1 MAALMWIIVFLFLIS
16 LSYWFFTHRLAA
28 WSGPR
33 GEGEEAPSLH
43 TLFPWLTPWR
53 LLVVAGGLVVFLLL
67 LSSTVVIRAGS
78 RGVVFDI
85 FRGILPE
92 PLTEGL
98 HVIVPVIQQVTRY
111 DVRTHTYTM
120 SQRSGDTM
128 SQRPGETVRGD
139 NETLWTPTADGL
151 KVGLEIT
158 VRYKPDAA
166 RLAELHRSIGPEYED
181 KIIRPAI
188 RNVSRMV
195 VSEYNILDVYSKRRA
210 TIQQQIFD
218 RLKGMFARDGL
229 VCEEVLLRDVL
240 FSKEFEAALESKM
253 MAGQKVQQ
261 LEYEVQQA
269 QKRAEARVKEAQGE
283 AEAFDAINASIEKNP
298 RLLEYMWIHRLAKD
312 VKLLVVPKDGN
323 NGIMINPDTF
333 LKDGPR

>member
-33 GEGEEAPSLH
+33 GEGDEAPSLR
-43 TLFPWLTPWR
+43 TLFPWLTQRR
-53 LLVVAGGLVVFLLL
+53 LFIVAGGLTLFLLIL
-67 LSSTVVIRAGS
+67 TSMVVIRAGS

-92 PLTEGL
+92 PLAEGL
-98 HVIVPVIQQVTRY
+98 HFILPVIQQVTRY

-120 SQRSGDTM
+120 SQRPS
-128 SQRPGETVRGD
+128 ETTRGD
-139 NETLWTPTADGL
+139 NETLWAPTADGL

-158 VRYKPDAA
+158 VRYKPDPA
-166 RLAELHRSIGPEYED
+166 RLSELHRSIGPEYED

-261 LEYEVQQA
+261 LEFEVQQA

-283 AEAFDAINASIEKNP
+283 AEAFDVINLSIEKNP

-312 VKLLVVPKDGN
+312 VKLLVVPRDGS
-323 NGIMINPDTF
+323 NGIMINPDTL
-333 LKDGPR
+333 LKDGSR

>member
-1 MAALMWIIVFLFLIS
+1 
-16 LSYWFFTHRLAA
+16 
-28 WSGPR
+28 
-33 GEGEEAPSLH
+33 
-43 TLFPWLTPWR
+43 
-53 LLVVAGGLVVFLLL
+53 
-67 LSSTVVIRAGS
+67 
-78 RGVVFDI
+78 VVFDI
-85 FRGILPE
+85 FRGVLPE
-92 PLTEGL
+92 PLVEGL
-98 HVIVPVIQQVTRY
+98 HFILPVVQQVTRY

-120 SQRSGDTM
+120 SQRPSDGM
-128 SQRPGETVRGD
+128 RGD
-139 NETLWTPTADGL
+139 NETLWAPTADGL

-158 VRYKPDAA
+158 VRYKPDPA
-166 RLAELHRSIGPEYED
+166 RLSEMHRSIGPDYED

-261 LEYEVQQA
+261 LEFEVQQA

-283 AEAFDAINASIEKNP
+283 AEAFDVINTSIEKNP

-323 NGIMINPDTF
+323 NGIMINPDTL
-333 LKDGPR
+333 LKDGAR

>member
-16 LSYWFFTHRLAA
+16 LTYWFFTHRLAA

-33 GEGEEAPSLH
+33 SEGEEAPSLR
-43 TLFPWLTPWR
+43 TLFPWLTHRR
-53 LLVVAGGLVVFLLL
+53 LLFVVGGFALFLLV
-67 LSSTVVIRAGS
+67 LSSMVVIRAGS

-85 FRGILPE
+85 FRGVLPE
-92 PLTEGL
+92 PLAEGL
-98 HVIVPVIQQVTRY
+98 HFILPVVQQVTRY
-111 DVRTHTYTM
+111 DVRTHAFTM
-120 SQRSGDTM
+120 SQ
-128 SQRPGETVRGD
+128 QRPGTGEAPRGD
-139 NETLWTPTADGL
+139 NESLWAPTADGL

-158 VRYKPDAA
+158 VRYKPDPA
-166 RLAELHRSIGPEYED
+166 RLSELHRSIGPDYED

-218 RLKGMFARDGL
+218 RLQGMFARDGL

-261 LEYEVQQA
+261 LEFEVQQA

-283 AEAFDAINASIEKNP
+283 SEAFDVINASIEKNP

-312 VKLLVVPKDGN
+312 VKLLVVPRDGN
-323 NGIMINPDTF
+323 SGIMINPDTL
-333 LKDGPR
+333 LKDGAR

>member
-16 LSYWFFTHRLAA
+16 LTYWFFTHRLAA
-28 WSGPR
+28 WSGLR
-33 GEGEEAPSLH
+33 SEGEDSPSLQ
-43 TLFPWLTPWR
+43 TLFPWFTHRR
-53 LLVVAGGLVVFLLL
+53 LLCVIGGLTLFLLAV
-67 LSSTVVIRAGS
+67 SSMVVVRAGS

-85 FRGILPE
+85 FRGILPK

-98 HVIVPVIQQVTRY
+98 HLIVPVVQQVTRY

-120 SQRSGDTM
+120 SQRPTEPM
-128 SQRPGETVRGD
+128 RGD
-139 NETLWTPTADGL
+139 NETLWAPTADGL

-158 VRYKPDAA
+158 VRYKPDPA
-166 RLAELHRSIGPEYED
+166 RLSELHRSIGPDYED

-261 LEYEVQQA
+261 LEFEVQQA

-283 AEAFDAINASIEKNP
+283 AEAFDVINTSIEKNP

-312 VKLLVVPKDGN
+312 VKLLIVPKDGS
-323 NGIMINPDTF
+323 NGIMINPDSL
-333 LKDGPR
+333 LKDGAR

>member
-1 MAALMWIIVFLFLIS
+1 MAALMWIIVFLLLIS
-16 LSYWFFTHRLAA
+16 LIYWFLTHRLAA
-28 WSGPR
+28 WSGSR
-33 GEGEEAPSLH
+33 GEGEEAPSLRV
-43 TLFPWLTPWR
+43 LFPWLTRRR
-53 LLVVAGGLVVFLLL
+53 LTALAGSLALLIL
-67 LSSTVVIRAGS
+67 FLSSAVTIRAGS
-78 RGVVFDI
+78 RGVVFDV
-85 FRGILPE
+85 FRGVLPE
-92 PLTEGL
+92 PLGEGL
-98 HVIVPVIQQVTRY
+98 HIILPAIQQVTRY
-111 DVRTHTYTM
+111 DVRTHAYTM
-120 SQRSGDTM
+120 AQR
-128 SQRPGETVRGD
+128 QGETTRGD
-139 NETLWTPTADGL
+139 NETLWAPTADGL

-158 VRYKPDAA
+158 VRYKPDPA
-166 RLAELHRSIGPEYED
+166 RLPELHRHIGPDYEA
-181 KIIRPAI
+181 KLVRPAI

-261 LEYEVQQA
+261 LEFEVQQA

-283 AEAFDAINASIEKNP
+283 AEAFEVINTSIEKNP

-312 VKLLVVPKDGN
+312 VKLLVVPRDGGS
-323 NGIMINPDTF
+323 GILINPDTV
-333 LKDGPR
+333 LKDGSR

>member
-33 GEGEEAPSLH
+33 GEGDEAPSWH
-43 TLFPWLTPWR
+43 TLFPWLTQRR
-53 LLVVAGGLVVFLLL
+53 LFMVAGSLILFLLIL
-67 LSSTVVIRAGS
+67 TSMVVIRAGS

-85 FRGILPE
+85 FRGILSE
-92 PLTEGL
+92 PLPEGL
-98 HVIVPVIQQVTRY
+98 HFILPVIQQVTRY

-120 SQRSGDTM
+120 SQRPSDT
-128 SQRPGETVRGD
+128 TRGD
-139 NETLWTPTADGL
+139 NEILWAPTADGL

-158 VRYKPDAA
+158 VRYKPDPA
-166 RLAELHRSIGPEYED
+166 RLSELHRSIGPEYED

-261 LEYEVQQA
+261 LEFEVQQA

-283 AEAFDAINASIEKNP
+283 AEAFDVINISIEKNP

-312 VKLLVVPKDGN
+312 VKLLVVPRDGN
-323 NGIMINPDTF
+323 NGIMINPDTL
-333 LKDGPR
+333 LKDGSR

>member
-1 MAALMWIIVFLFLIS
+1 
-16 LSYWFFTHRLAA
+16 
-28 WSGPR
+28 
-33 GEGEEAPSLH
+33 
-43 TLFPWLTPWR
+43 
-53 LLVVAGGLVVFLLL
+53 
-67 LSSTVVIRAGS
+67 
-78 RGVVFDI
+78 
-85 FRGILPE
+85 
-92 PLTEGL
+92 
-98 HVIVPVIQQVTRY
+98 
-111 DVRTHTYTM
+111 
-120 SQRSGDTM
+120 
-128 SQRPGETVRGD
+128 
-139 NETLWTPTADGL
+139 
-151 KVGLEIT
+151 
-158 VRYKPDAA
+158 
-166 RLAELHRSIGPEYED
+166 
-181 KIIRPAI
+181 
-188 RNVSRMV
+188 V

>member
-1 MAALMWIIVFLFLIS
+1 MGALMWIIVFLFLIS

-28 WSGPR
+28 WSGSR
-33 GEGEEAPSLH
+33 SDGEEPPSWH
-43 TLFPWLTPWR
+43 VLFPWLTQR
-53 LLVVAGGLVVFLLL
+53 RFLFLASSLLL
-67 LSSTVVIRAGS
+67 LLLFLSSIVVIRAGS
-78 RGVVFDI
+78 RGVVFDV
-85 FRGILPE
+85 FRGVLAT
-92 PLTEGL
+92 PLNEGL
-98 HVIVPVIQQVTRY
+98 HFIVPLVQQVSRY

-120 SQRSGDTM
+120 SQRPSEAT
-128 SQRPGETVRGD
+128 RGD
-139 NETLWTPTADGL
+139 NETLWAPTADGL

-166 RLAELHRSIGPEYED
+166 RLPELHRSIGPEYED

-261 LEYEVQQA
+261 LEFEVQQSA
-269 QKRAEARVKEAQGE
+269 KRAEARVKEAQGE
-283 AEAFDAINASIEKNP
+283 AEAFDVINTSIEKNP

-312 VKLLVVPKDGN
+312 VKLLVVPRDGN
-323 NGIMINPDTF
+323 NGIMINPETF
-333 LKDGPR
+333 LKDGAR

>member
-16 LSYWFFTHRLAA
+16 LSYWFFTHRLAT

-33 GEGEEAPSLH
+33 GEGEEAPSLR
-43 TLFPWLTPWR
+43 TLFPWLTHRR
-53 LLVVAGGLVVFLLL
+53 LLCIGGGFALFLLIF
-67 LSSTVVIRAGS
+67 SSIVVIRAGS

-92 PLTEGL
+92 PLAEGL
-98 HVIVPVIQQVTRY
+98 HFIVPMVQQVIRY

-120 SQRSGDTM
+120 SQRPSEGM
-128 SQRPGETVRGD
+128 RGD
-139 NETLWTPTADGL
+139 NETLWAPTADGL

-158 VRYKPDAA
+158 VRYKPDPA
-166 RLAELHRSIGPEYED
+166 RLSELHRSIGQDYED

-261 LEYEVQQA
+261 LEFEVQQA

-283 AEAFDAINASIEKNP
+283 AEAFDVINLSIEKNP

-312 VKLLVVPKDGN
+312 VKLLVVPKDGT
-323 NGIMINPDTF
+323 NGLMINPDTL
-333 LKDGPR
+333 LKDGAR

>member
-33 GEGEEAPSLH
+33 GEGEETPSLR
-43 TLFPWLTPWR
+43 TLFPWLTHRR
-53 LLVVAGGLVVFLLL
+53 LLCVIGGLILFLLI

-85 FRGILPE
+85 FRGVLPE

-98 HVIVPVIQQVTRY
+98 HFILPVIQQVTRY

-120 SQRSGDTM
+120 SQ
-128 SQRPGETVRGD
+128 SQRSSEATRGD
-139 NETLWTPTADGL
+139 HETLWAPTADGL

-158 VRYKPDAA
+158 VRYKPDPA
-166 RLAELHRSIGPEYED
+166 RLSELHRSIGPDYED

-261 LEYEVQQA
+261 LEFEVQQA

-283 AEAFDAINASIEKNP
+283 AEAFDVINISIEKNP

-312 VKLLVVPKDGN
+312 VKLLVVPRDGN
-323 NGIMINPDTF
+323 SGIMINPDTL
-333 LKDGPR
+333 LKDGSR

>member
-28 WSGPR
+28 WSGSHA
-33 GEGEEAPSLH
+33 EGEEAPSLR
-43 TLFPWLTPWR
+43 TLFPWLTPR
-53 LLVVAGGLVVFLLL
+53 RFAGIAGVLILILLILA
-67 LSSTVVIRAGS
+67 STVIIRAGS

-92 PLTEGL
+92 PLTEGVHFIL
-98 HVIVPVIQQVTRY
+98 PVVQQVTRY

-120 SQRSGDTM
+120 SQRPTEATRGDT
-128 SQRPGETVRGD
+128 EI
-139 NETLWTPTADGL
+139 LWAPTADGL
-151 KVGLEIT
+151 KLGIEIT
-158 VRYKPDAA
+158 VRYKPDSA
-166 RLAELHRSIGPEYED
+166 RLPELHRGIGPEYED

-261 LEYEVQQA
+261 LEFEVQQA

-283 AEAFDAINASIEKNP
+283 AEAFDVINASIEKNP

-312 VKLLVVPKDGN
+312 VKLLVVPRDGN
-323 NGIMINPDTF
+323 NGIMINPDTI
-333 LKDGPR
+333 LKETSR

>member
-28 WSGPR
+28 WSGPHSD
-33 GEGEEAPSLH
+33 GEDPPSLN
-43 TLFPWLTPWR
+43 TLFPWLTQR
-53 LLVVAGGLVVFLLL
+53 RFLFVAGSLILLLLL
-67 LSSTVVIRAGS
+67 LSSIVVIRAGS

-85 FRGILPE
+85 FRGVLSE
-92 PLTEGL
+92 PLGEGL
-98 HVIVPVIQQVTRY
+98 HFVFPVVQQVSRY
-111 DVRTHTYTM
+111 DVRTHTYTL
-120 SQRSGDTM
+120 SQSPRSNEAT
-128 SQRPGETVRGD
+128 RGD
-139 NETLWTPTADGL
+139 SESLWAPTADGL

-158 VRYKPDAA
+158 VRYKPEPA
-166 RLAELHRSIGPEYED
+166 RLSELHRNIGPDYED

-218 RLKGMFARDGL
+218 RLKSMFARDGL

-253 MAGQKVQQ
+253 MAAQKVQQ

-269 QKRAEARVKEAQGE
+269 AKRAEARVKEAQGE
-283 AEAFDAINASIEKNP
+283 SQAFDVINASIEKNP
-298 RLLEYMWIHRLAKD
+298 HLLEYMWIHRLAKD
-312 VKLLVVPKDGN
+312 VKLLVVPRDGN
-323 NGIMINPDTF
+323 NGIMINPETF
-333 LKDGPR
+333 LRDGTR

>member
-33 GEGEEAPSLH
+33 GEGEEAPSLRL
-43 TLFPWLTPWR
+43 LFPWLTR
-53 LLVVAGGLVVFLLL
+53 RRFIAVVSGLFLVVLL
-67 LSSTVVIRAGS
+67 LSSTVTIRAGS
-78 RGVVFDI
+78 RGVVFDV
-85 FRGILPE
+85 FRGVLPE
-92 PLTEGL
+92 PLSEGL
-98 HVIVPVIQQVTRY
+98 HIILPAIQQVTRY
-111 DVRTHTYTM
+111 DVRTQAYTL
-120 SQRSGDTM
+120 SQR
-128 SQRPGETVRGD
+128 QGETIRGD
-139 NETLWTPTADGL
+139 NETLWAPTADGL

-158 VRYKPDAA
+158 VRYKPDPA
-166 RLAELHRSIGPEYED
+166 RLAELHQHIGPDYEA

-261 LEYEVQQA
+261 LEFEVQQA

-283 AEAFDAINASIEKNP
+283 AEAFEVINTSIAKNP

-312 VKLLVVPKDGN
+312 VKLLVVPKDGGS
-323 NGIMINPDTF
+323 GIIINPDTM
-333 LKDGPR
+333 LKDGSR

>member
-33 GEGEEAPSLH
+33 GEGEAPPSLR
-43 TLFPWLTPWR
+43 TLFPWLTPRR
-53 LLVVAGGLVVFLLL
+53 LLTITGGLVIFLLL

-85 FRGILPE
+85 FRGISPE
-92 PLTEGL
+92 PLAEGL
-98 HVIVPVIQQVTRY
+98 HIIVPVIQQVTRY

-120 SQRSGDTM
+120 SQR
-128 SQRPGETVRGD
+128 PGETVRGD
-139 NETLWTPTADGL
+139 NETLWAPTADGL

-158 VRYKPDAA
+158 VRYKPEAA
-166 RLAELHRSIGPEYED
+166 RLAELHRSIGPDYED

-261 LEYEVQQA
+261 LEFEVQQA

-283 AEAFDAINASIEKNP
+283 AEAFDVINTSIEKNP

-312 VKLLVVPKDGN
+312 VKVLVVSKDGN
-323 NGIMINPDTF
+323 NGIMINPDTL

>member
-1 MAALMWIIVFLFLIS
+1 MAALMWIIVILFLIS

-28 WSGPR
+28 WSGSR
-33 GEGEEAPSLH
+33 GEGEEAPSLR
-43 TLFPWLTPWR
+43 TLFPWLTQRR
-53 LLVVAGGLVVFLLL
+53 LLVGAIGLVLFILL
-67 LSSTVVIRAGS
+67 LSSTVVIRAGT

-85 FRGILPE
+85 FRGVLDE
-92 PLTEGL
+92 PLDEGL
-98 HVIVPVIQQVTRY
+98 HPIIPVLQQVTRY

-120 SQRSGDTM
+120 SQR
-128 SQRPGETVRGD
+128 PGEATRGD
-139 NETLWTPTADGL
+139 NETLWAPTADGL

-158 VRYKPDAA
+158 IRYKPDPKG
-166 RLAELHRSIGPEYED
+166 LKELHRSVGPDYEE
-181 KIIRPAI
+181 KIVRPSI

-210 TIQQQIFD
+210 DIQQQIFD
-218 RLKGMFARDGL
+218 RLKSMFARDGL

-261 LEYEVQQA
+261 LEFEVQQA

-283 AEAFDAINASIEKNP
+283 AEAFEVINTSIEKNP

-312 VKLLVVPKDGN
+312 VKLLVVPRDGGS
-323 NGIMINPDTF
+323 GIIINPDTI
-333 LKDGPR
+333 LKDGSR

>member
-16 LSYWFFTHRLAA
+16 LSYWFFTHRLSA

-33 GEGEEAPSLH
+33 GEGEEAPSLR
-43 TLFPWLTPWR
+43 TLFPWLTQRR
-53 LLVVAGGLVVFLLL
+53 LFIVAGSLILFLLIL
-67 LSSTVVIRAGS
+67 TSMVVIRAGS

-98 HVIVPVIQQVTRY
+98 HFILPMIQQVTRY

-120 SQRSGDTM
+120 SQRPSDTM
-128 SQRPGETVRGD
+128 RGD
-139 NETLWTPTADGL
+139 NETLWAPTADGL

-158 VRYKPDAA
+158 VRYKPDPA
-166 RLAELHRSIGPEYED
+166 RLSELHRSIGPEYED

-261 LEYEVQQA
+261 LEFEVQQA
-269 QKRAEARVKEAQGE
+269 QKRADARVKEAQGE
-283 AEAFDAINASIEKNP
+283 AEAFDVINISIEKNP

-312 VKLLVVPKDGN
+312 VKLLVVPRDGN
-323 NGIMINPDTF
+323 NGIMINPDT
-333 LKDGPR
+333 LMKDGSR

>member
-33 GEGEEAPSLH
+33 GEGDEAPSLR
-43 TLFPWLTPWR
+43 TLFPWLTQR
-53 LLVVAGGLVVFLLL
+53 SFFFVAGGLIVFLLIL
-67 LSSTVVIRAGS
+67 ASTVVIRAGS

-98 HVIVPVIQQVTRY
+98 HFILPMIQQVTRY

-120 SQRSGDTM
+120 SQRQSEPM
-128 SQRPGETVRGD
+128 RGD
-139 NETLWTPTADGL
+139 NETLWAPTADGL

-158 VRYKPDAA
+158 VRYKPDPA
-166 RLAELHRSIGPEYED
+166 RLSELHTSIGPDYED

-218 RLKGMFARDGL
+218 RLKSMFARDGL

-261 LEYEVQQA
+261 LEFEVQQA

-283 AEAFDAINASIEKNP
+283 AEAFDVINTSIEKNP

-323 NGIMINPDTF
+323 SGIMINPDTL
-333 LKDGPR
+333 LKDGSR

>member
-33 GEGEEAPSLH
+33 GEGEEAPSLR
-43 TLFPWLTPWR
+43 TLFPWLTPRR
-53 LLVVAGGLVVFLLL
+53 LLVVAGGLVAFLLL

-98 HVIVPVIQQVTRY
+98 HVIMPVIQQVTRY

-120 SQRSGDTM
+120 SQR
-128 SQRPGETVRGD
+128 PGETVRGD
-139 NETLWTPTADGL
+139 NETLWAPTADGL

-166 RLAELHRSIGPEYED
+166 RLAELHRGIGPEYED

-298 RLLEYMWIHRLAKD
+298 RLLDYMWIHRLAKD

>member
-1 MAALMWIIVFLFLIS
+1 MLTWIIIVLLLIAVG
-16 LSYWFFTHRLAA
+16 YWFYTYRLAA

-33 GEGEEAPSLH
+33 GESDAAP
-43 TLFPWLTPWR
+43 TLRDIFPWLSHR
-53 LLVVAGGLVVFLLL
+53 LFFFAVGGIVLFILFM
-67 LSSTVVIRAGS
+67 SSTVVIRAGS
-78 RGVVFDI
+78 RGVVFDV
-85 FRGILPE
+85 FRGVLDK
-92 PLTEGL
+92 PLSEGL
-98 HVIVPVIQQVTRY
+98 HLIFPAVQHVTRY
-111 DVRTHTYTM
+111 DVRTHAYTM
-120 SQRSGDTM
+120 SQRSGEAT
-128 SQRPGETVRGD
+128 RGD
-139 NETLWTPTADGL
+139 TETLWAPTADGL

-158 VRYKPDAA
+158 VRYRPDEGS
-166 RLAELHRSIGPEYED
+166 LPELHRRIGPDYED
-181 KIIRPAI
+181 KLIRPAI

-218 RLKGMFARDGL
+218 RLKSMFARDGL

-261 LEYEVQQA
+261 LEFEVQQA

-283 AEAFDAINASIEKNP
+283 AEAFEVINASIVKNP

-312 VKLLVVPKDGN
+312 VKLLVVPKDGGS
-323 NGIMINPDTF
+323 GIIINPDT
-333 LKDGPR
+333 LMKEGSR

>member
-28 WSGPR
+28 GSSPR
-33 GEGEEAPSLH
+33 GEGEEAPPLRL
-43 TLFPWLTPWR
+43 LFPWLTR
-53 LLVVAGGLVVFLLL
+53 RRFLAVVSGLFLVILFLA
-67 LSSTVVIRAGS
+67 STVTIRAGS
-78 RGVVFDI
+78 RGVVFDV
-85 FRGILPE
+85 FRGVLPQ
-92 PLTEGL
+92 PLSEGL
-98 HVIVPVIQQVTRY
+98 HIILPVIQQVTRY
-111 DVRTHTYTM
+111 DVRTHAYTM
-120 SQRSGDTM
+120 SQRQGE
-128 SQRPGETVRGD
+128 SQRQSETIRGD
-139 NETLWTPTADGL
+139 HETLWAPTADGL

-158 VRYKPDAA
+158 VRYKPDPA
-166 RLAELHRSIGPEYED
+166 RLPELHRHIGPDYEA

-195 VSEYNILDVYSKRRA
+195 VSEYNISDVYSKRRA

-240 FSKEFEAALESKM
+240 FSKEYEAALESKM

-261 LEYEVQQA
+261 LEFEVQQA
-269 QKRAEARVKEAQGE
+269 QKRAEARVKEARGE
-283 AEAFDAINASIEKNP
+283 AEAFEVINMSIEKNP

-312 VKLLVVPKDGN
+312 VKLLVVPKDGGS
-323 NGIMINPDTF
+323 GIMINPDTV
-333 LKDGPR
+333 LKDGSR

>member
-16 LSYWFFTHRLAA
+16 LTYWFFTHRLAA

-33 GEGEEAPSLH
+33 SEGEEAPSLR
-43 TLFPWLTPWR
+43 TLFPWLTHR
-53 LLVVAGGLVVFLLL
+53 HLLFVVGGLALFLLVF
-67 LSSTVVIRAGS
+67 SSMVVIRAGS

-92 PLTEGL
+92 PLVEGL
-98 HVIVPVIQQVTRY
+98 HFILPVVQQVTRY
-111 DVRTHTYTM
+111 DVRTHAYTM
-120 SQRSGDTM
+120 SQRPSEAM
-128 SQRPGETVRGD
+128 RGD
-139 NETLWTPTADGL
+139 NETLWAPTADGL

-158 VRYKPDAA
+158 VRYKPDPA
-166 RLAELHRSIGPEYED
+166 RLSELHRSIGPDYED

-261 LEYEVQQA
+261 LEFEVQQA

-283 AEAFDAINASIEKNP
+283 AEAFDVINISIEKNP

-323 NGIMINPDTF
+323 NGIMINPDTL
-333 LKDGPR
+333 LKDGAR

>member
-1 MAALMWIIVFLFLIS
+1 MAALIWIIIFLFLIS

-33 GEGEEAPSLH
+33 GEGEDPPSLRD
-43 TLFPWLTPWR
+43 LFPWLSR
-53 LLVVAGGLVVFLLL
+53 RRFLLAAGSLILFILL

-78 RGVVFDI
+78 RGVVFDV

-98 HVIVPVIQQVTRY
+98 HIIFPVVQQVARY
-111 DVRTHTYTM
+111 DVRTHAY
-120 SQRSGDTM
+120 TM
-128 SQRPGETVRGD
+128 SQRPGEATRGD
-139 NETLWTPTADGL
+139 NETLWAPTADGL

-158 VRYKPDAA
+158 VRYRPDPA
-166 RLAELHRSIGPEYED
+166 RLAELHRTIGPDYED
-181 KIIRPAI
+181 KLIRPAI

-218 RLKGMFARDGL
+218 RLKSMFARDGL

-283 AEAFDAINASIEKNP
+283 AEAFDVINTSIAKNP

-312 VKLLVVPKDGN
+312 VKLLVVPKDGGG
-323 NGIMINPDTF
+323 GIIINPDTL
-333 LKDGPR
+333 LKDGSR

>member
-33 GEGEEAPSLH
+33 GEGEEAPSLRV
-43 TLFPWLTPWR
+43 LFPWLTQR
-53 LLVVAGGLVVFLLL
+53 RFFLVAGGFLLFLLL
-67 LSSTVVIRAGS
+67 ISSIVVIRAGS

-85 FRGILPE
+85 FRGVLAE
-92 PLTEGL
+92 PLEEGL
-98 HVIVPVIQQVTRY
+98 HFIVPMIQQVTRY

-120 SQRSGDTM
+120 SQRASEAT
-128 SQRPGETVRGD
+128 RGD
-139 NETLWTPTADGL
+139 NETLWAPTADGL

-158 VRYKPDAA
+158 VRYKPDPA
-166 RLAELHRSIGPEYED
+166 RLAELHRNIGPEYED
-181 KIIRPAI
+181 KVIRPAI

-218 RLKGMFARDGL
+218 RLKSMFARDGL
-229 VCEEVLLRDVL
+229 ICEEVLLRDVL

-261 LEYEVQQA
+261 LEFEVQQA

-283 AEAFDAINASIEKNP
+283 AEAFDVINASIEKNP

-312 VKLLVVPKDGN
+312 VKLLVVPRDGT

-333 LKDGPR
+333 LKDSTR

>member
-1 MAALMWIIVFLFLIS
+1 MAALMWIIVFLLLIS
-16 LSYWFFTHRLAA
+16 LTYWFFTHRLAA
-28 WSGPR
+28 WSSPR
-33 GEGEEAPSLH
+33 NEGEEAPSLR
-43 TLFPWLTPWR
+43 TLFPWLTHRR
-53 LLVVAGGLVVFLLL
+53 LFFVAGGLAFFLLVY
-67 LSSTVVIRAGS
+67 SSVIVIRAGS
-78 RGVVFDI
+78 RGIVFDI
-85 FRGILPE
+85 FRGVLPE

-98 HVIVPVIQQVTRY
+98 HFILPVVQQVTRY

-120 SQRSGDTM
+120 SQRPGDAM
-128 SQRPGETVRGD
+128 RGD
-139 NETLWTPTADGL
+139 NETLWAPTADGL

-158 VRYKPDAA
+158 VRYKPDPA
-166 RLAELHRSIGPEYED
+166 RLSELYRSIGPEPDYED

-261 LEYEVQQA
+261 LEFEVQQA

-283 AEAFDAINASIEKNP
+283 SEAFDVINASIEKNP

-323 NGIMINPDTF
+323 SGIMINPDTL
-333 LKDGPR
+333 LKDGGR